1 MIYLLGSY
9 RTGGQGSLA
18 HIQDV
23 VAFIQ
28 HIVLCGCLRFFLG
41 RIGGIN
47 KYANKFIFN

>member
-9 RTGGQGSLA
+9 RTGGQRSLA

-28 HIVLCGCLRFFLG
+28 HIALCGCLRFFLKQV
-41 RIGGIN
+41 GGIN
-47 KYANKFIFN
+47 KYTNKFIFN